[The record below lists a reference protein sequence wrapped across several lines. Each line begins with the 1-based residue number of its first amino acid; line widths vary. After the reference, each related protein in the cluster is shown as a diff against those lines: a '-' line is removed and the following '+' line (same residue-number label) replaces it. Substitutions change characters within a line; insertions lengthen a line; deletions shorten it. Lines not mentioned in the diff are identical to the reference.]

1 MKDLLR
7 NILDKHSQTIQ
18 TAQLQRIRNYDDELQ
33 HFDLPNPLSAPLW
46 TFIEQKDVIYDT
58 EIDKTTDEM
67 NEDDYEIED
76 E

>member
-1 MKDLLR
+1 
-7 NILDKHSQTIQ
+7 
-18 TAQLQRIRNYDDELQ
+18 
-33 HFDLPNPLSAPLW
+33 
-46 TFIEQKDVIYDT
+46 VIYDT